1 MGSGECQI
9 CGAQMRLETGVVL
22 SELIECADCGTEY
35 EVVGKDPIRLV
46 EAPQEAEDWG
56 E

>member
-1 MGSGECQI
+1 MASNECDI
-9 CGAQMRLETGVVL
+9 CGAQIELESNVVL
-22 SELIECADCGTEY
+22 SELIECTDCGTEY
-35 EVVGKDPIRLV
+35 EVRSLDPIRLE